1 MTKAT
6 VKEIKKR
13 AQEAAVKE
21 TRRVEEEKII
31 REAAEVYV
39 ALGEVVKLISN
50 GKFEDA
56 LRGLESIQNK
66 LEKLYREEGVKYVP
80 VRSLVY
86 EFIGVDTLDE
96 ATKLVEDARKALEEN
111 DLIKARDILN
121 ILRNEIIIDTYV
133 LPIGIF
139 KEAVELASEFAR
151 LNDWVKA
158 LNSIN
163 MALESIKVTQTII
176 PRPLLEAY
184 YLVEEASRI
193 YEEKP
198 DDAVEIL
205 AYARSRIELAK
216 TLGYVKDEKSIKPIL
231 ERIEKLEK
239 DVEGKKAKKKT
250 FEDIQKDIE
259 EVKEKETRT
268 TKEVKNE

>member
-21 TRRVEEEKII
+21 TRRVEEEKVL

-39 ALGEVVKLISN
+39 ALGEVVRLITN
-50 GKFEDA
+50 GRFEDA

-66 LEKLYREEGVKYVP
+66 LEKLYKEEGVKYVP

-86 EFIGVDTLDE
+86 EFVGVDTLDD
-96 ATKLVEDARKALEEN
+96 AVKLVEEARKAIEEN
-111 DLIKARDILN
+111 DLIRARDILN

-139 KEAVELASEFAR
+139 KEAVDLAVEFAR

-158 LNSIN
+158 LNAIN
-163 MALESIKVTQTII
+163 MALESIKITQTII

-193 YEEKP
+193 YEERP
-198 DDAVEIL
+198 EDAIEIL

-216 TLGYVKDEKSIKPIL
+216 TLGYIRDEKAIKPIL

-239 DVEGKKAKKKT
+239 DIKAKKAKKKT
-250 FEDIQKDIE
+250 FTDIQKDIE
-259 EVKEKETRT
+259 EVKDKETRAAAQ
-268 TKEVKNE
+268 VKNE

>member
-21 TRRVEEEKII
+21 TRRVEEEKIL

-86 EFIGVDTLDE
+86 EFIGVDTLDD
-96 ATKLVEDARKALEEN
+96 AVKLVEDARKALEEN
-111 DLIKARDILN
+111 DLIRARDILN
-121 ILRNEIIIDTYV
+121 VLRNEIIIDTYV

-184 YLVEEASRI
+184 YLVDEASRI
-193 YEEKP
+193 YEENP
-198 DDAVEIL
+198 DDAIEIL

-216 TLGYVKDEKSIKPIL
+216 TLGYVRDEKAIEPIL

-239 DVEGKKAKKKT
+239 DVKGKKAKKKT

>member
-21 TRRVEEEKII
+21 TRRVEEEKVL

-39 ALGEVVKLISN
+39 ALGEVVRLITN
-50 GKFEDA
+50 GRFEDA

-66 LEKLYREEGVKYVP
+66 LEKLYKEEGVKYVP
-80 VRSLVY
+80 VKSLVY
-86 EFIGVDTLDE
+86 EFIGVDTLDD
-96 ATKLVEDARKALEEN
+96 AVKLVEDARKAIEEN

-139 KEAVELASEFAR
+139 KEAVDLAVEFAR

-158 LNSIN
+158 LNAIN
-163 MALESIKVTQTII
+163 MALESIKITQTII

-193 YEEKP
+193 YEERP
-198 DDAVEIL
+198 EDAIEIL

-216 TLGYVKDEKSIKPIL
+216 TLGYVRDEKAIQPIL

-239 DVEGKKAKKKT
+239 DIKAKKAKKKT
-250 FEDIQKDIE
+250 FTDIQKDIE
-259 EVKEKETRT
+259 EVKDKETRT
-268 TKEVKNE
+268 ASEVKNE